1 VVLGGWHF
9 FITST
14 KSFIMAAS
22 KRQIVID
29 AINHEQTA
37 VIPYDVSF
45 TRNLTE
51 RLKKEFKA
59 RHRPFDIGRFI
70 TTAGDGRNIELKD
83 NRRQDH
89 FGVIWRMDRKGDI
102 GVVDNCLIQAPDLD
116 AYQFPKPNKVLLE
129 LGCKYLTRRQTKGL
143 FRMFSIGFSLF
154 ERAWTLRGGIQNFLA
169 DMVRYPAFCHALL
182 DKICEYNLGVLDI
195 ALKHARKIDAVYF
208 GDDWGMQHGTL
219 MGPRHWR
226 TFIKPRLARMY
237 SRVKDKGL
245 FVMQHSCG
253 DINELF
259 PDLIEIGL
267 DVYNTFQPEAYDLEA
282 VKRVYGDKLTFFGGI
297 STQTL
302 LPFGTPE
309 QVRAEV
315 KRIMKL
321 MGKGGGYIVAPTH
334 AITEDIPTE
343 NIVAFLDVIQNQ

>member
-1 VVLGGWHF
+1 MTG
-9 FITST
+9 
-14 KSFIMAAS
+14 S

-29 AINHEQTA
+29 AVNHKETA
-37 VIPYDVSF
+37 IIPYELSL
-45 TRNLTE
+45 TRAAAG

-59 RHRPFDIGRFI
+59 RHQPFKVDHFI
-70 TTAGDGRNIELKD
+70 VSTGDGHDVDLKD
-83 NRRQDH
+83 SRRQDH
-89 FGVIWRMDRKGDI
+89 FGVIWRMDKKGDI
-102 GVVDNCLIQAPDLD
+102 GVVDNCLIKAPDLD
-116 AYQFPKPNKVLLE
+116 AYRFPVPDKARIE
-129 LGCKYLTRRQTKGL
+129 LGCKWLTRWQTRNL
-143 FRMFSIGFSLF
+143 FRVFSIGFSLF

-182 DKICEYNLGVLDI
+182 DKICEYNMGVLDI
-195 ALKHARKIDAVYF
+195 ALKHARKLDAVYF
-208 GDDWGMQHGTL
+208 GDDWGMQRGTI

-237 SRVKDKGL
+237 KRVKDAGL

-267 DVYNTFQPEAYDLEA
+267 DIYNTFQPEAYNLEA
-282 VKRVYGDKLTFFGGI
+282 VKAQYGDKLTFYGGI

-302 LPFGTPE
+302 LPFGTPDE
-309 QVRAEV
+309 VRAVV
-315 KRIMKL
+315 KRTMQV

-334 AITEDIPTE
+334 AITEDIPTV
-343 NIVAFLDVIQNQ
+343 NILAFLDVIQNQRT

>member
-1 VVLGGWHF
+1 VVLERWQF
-9 FITST
+9 FKTTTESVIVTE
-14 KSFIMAAS
+14 S

-29 AINHEQTA
+29 AVNHRSTPI
-37 VIPYDVSF
+37 IPYNVSF
-45 TRNLTE
+45 TRELTE
-51 RLKKEFKA
+51 RLKKEFKD
-59 RHRPFDIGRFI
+59 RHRSFKLGNFI
-70 TTAGDGRNIELKD
+70 VTAGDGRDIRLKD

-89 FGVIWRMDRKGDI
+89 FGVIWRMDQKGDF
-102 GVVDNCLIQAPDLD
+102 GVVDNCLIKAPDLN
-116 AYQFPKPNKVLLE
+116 AYQFPKPNNVLIE
-129 LGCKYLTRRQTKGL
+129 LGCKFLNRWQTRNL

-154 ERAWTLRGGIQNFLA
+154 ERAWTLRGGIQNFLM
-169 DMVRYPAFCHALL
+169 DLVRYPAFSHALL
-182 DKICEYNLGVLDI
+182 DKICEYNLEVLDI
-195 ALKHARKIDAVYF
+195 ALKYARKIDAVYF
-208 GDDWGMQHGTL
+208 GDDWGMQRGTL
-219 MGPRHWR
+219 MGLRHWR

-237 SRVKDKGL
+237 KRVKDAGL
-245 FVMQHSCG
+245 FVCQHSCG

-267 DVYNTFQPEAYDLEA
+267 DIYNTFQPEAYDLEA
-282 VKRVYGDKLTFFGGI
+282 VKRAYGDKLTFFGGI

-315 KRIMKL
+315 KRIMQV

-343 NIVAFLDVIQNQ
+343 NILAFLDVIQNQ